1 MAELF
6 RLVNIIIYQVI
17 YIYIC
22 IYLWVNY
29 GYEALCKW
37 DDPNQ
42 VPLAIRQ
49 AGNPLLTWGVYISEN
64 HLTMV
69 DLGKMTGVKQPQEG
83 QFPWTGAH
91 SAKQLRNLGYF
102 WGLDLGQFP
111 FGNQTWQLNIRFI
124 AGKTLELNGWFS
136 RKPRL
141 MTPEGNGTEWG
152 FIGFM

>member
-1 MAELF
+1 MVYVKSSPFMAELF
-6 RLVNIIIYQVI
+6 RLVKYYYLPSNI

-69 DLGKMTGVKQPQEG
+69 DLGKMTGVKQPTRG
-83 QFPWTGAH
+83 TV
-91 SAKQLRNLGYF
+91 SLNRSTLG
-102 WGLDLGQFP
+102 
-111 FGNQTWQLNIRFI
+111 
-124 AGKTLELNGWFS
+124 
-136 RKPRL
+136 
-141 MTPEGNGTEWG
+141 
-152 FIGFM
+152 